1 LCVETP
7 NITVIVPTFNRASM
21 LRQCID
27 SLLNQTIKP
36 IEIIV
41 VDDGS
46 TDATAALASEF
57 PAVVRYLGKPNEGKG
72 AALNFA
78 LLLARGEWIWFFDDD
93 DVALPRSIEARLLAI
108 RARPEASLV
117 ISRFLWGQNDLAGNI
132 AAGATLLWPE
142 FTAADFYPKFLRS
155 CFAHLN
161 GALVR
166 RCRIVEVG
174 GFRTDLLTSEDYEFT
189 LRAARGQVVGF
200 CDEPTFIFRQHDG
213 TRGPEGRHY
222 TADLRVRKFADG
234 DAEIGRSIRSTH
246 ELAEYLGL
254 PPERQLDE
262 SRLQE
267 ALLARL
273 GVMAGKGL
281 LMELAD
287 DAYALAESLDRTGAE
302 LDERCSEAIKG
313 AMQERYLTFRVVDA
327 PGEAYR
333 LLSPLGASAAGRS
346 MLNVMARAMLGLAWW
361 QNMKL
366 ADRVGL
372 VGLALRLQWLAAVS
386 RIRQGLPA
394 EAPART

>member
-1 LCVETP
+1 
-7 NITVIVPTFNRASM
+7 M

-46 TDATAALASEF
+46 TDATAALASGF

-78 LLLARGEWIWFFDDD
+78 LPLARGEWIWFFDDD

-117 ISRFLWGQNDLAGNI
+117 ISRFLWGQNDAAGNTI
-132 AAGATLLWPE
+132 AGAALLWPE

-166 RCRIVEVG
+166 RSRIVEVG

-189 LRAARGQVVGF
+189 LRAARGQVVAF

-213 TRGPEGRHY
+213 ARGPEARQY
-222 TADLRVRKFADG
+222 TADLRLRKFADG

-246 ELAEYLGL
+246 ELAEYLRL

-273 GVMAGKGL
+273 EVMAGKGL
-281 LMELAD
+281 PKELAD
-287 DAYALAESLDRTGAE
+287 DAYQLAESLDRSGTE
-302 LDERCSEAIKG
+302 LDERVADAIKG
-313 AMQERYLTFRVVDA
+313 AMQERYLTFRMVDA
-327 PGEAYR
+327 PGETYR
-333 LLSPLGASAAGRS
+333 LLAPLGASVAGRS
-346 MLNVMARAMLGLAWW
+346 ILNVMARAILGLAWW

-366 ADRVGL
+366 ADRGGL

>member
-1 LCVETP
+1 
-7 NITVIVPTFNRASM
+7 M
-21 LRQCID
+21 D
-27 SLLNQTIKP
+27 SLLKQTIKP

-57 PAVVRYLGKPNEGKG
+57 PAVVRYLGKPNEGKA

-78 LLLARGEWIWFFDDD
+78 LPLARGEWIWFFDDD
-93 DVALPRSIEARLLAI
+93 DVALPRSTEARLLAI

-117 ISRFLWGQNDLAGNI
+117 VSRFLWGQNDAAGNI
-132 AAGATLLWPE
+132 VAGAALLWPE

-166 RCRIVEVG
+166 RSRIVEVR
-174 GFRTDLLTSEDYEFT
+174 GFRTDLLTSGGYEFT
-189 LRAARGQVVGF
+189 LRAARGKVVAF

-213 TRGPEGRHY
+213 MRGPEGRQY
-222 TADLRVRKFADG
+222 TADLRLRKFADG

-281 LMELAD
+281 PMELAD

-302 LDERCSEAIKG
+302 LGERCSDTSQG
-313 AMQERYLTFRVVDA
+313 RGQERY
-327 PGEAYR
+327 
-333 LLSPLGASAAGRS
+333 S
-346 MLNVMARAMLGLAWW
+346 
-361 QNMKL
+361 
-366 ADRVGL
+366 
-372 VGLALRLQWLAAVS
+372 
-386 RIRQGLPA
+386 
-394 EAPART
+394 